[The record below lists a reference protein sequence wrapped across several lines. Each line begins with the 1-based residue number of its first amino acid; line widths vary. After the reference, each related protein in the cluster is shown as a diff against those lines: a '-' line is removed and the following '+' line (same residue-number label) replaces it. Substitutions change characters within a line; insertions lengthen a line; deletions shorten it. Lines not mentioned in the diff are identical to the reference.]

1 MNHIIANTKKVFR
14 LTTLS
19 VLLIIAGLISRA
31 AAVNTGNEP
40 VEKHPGSASTAEVK
54 YIGSDEGDCLFNV
67 SYNNSTGARFSV
79 KVLDNEGHQLFQG
92 IYTDR
97 KFDKKFKV
105 TDAGSYGKLI
115 FVIRNFQDNSTQNFE
130 INSNTRMV
138 EDVEVTE
145 VK

>member
-1 MNHIIANTKKVFR
+1 MNLIISNTKKA
-14 LTTLS
+14 LALS
-19 VLLIIAGLISRA
+19 ILLLSGSLISRA
-31 AAVNTGNEP
+31 GSNEPNEP
-40 VEKHPGSASTAEVK
+40 VEKHSGSASSAEVK
-54 YIGSDEGDCLFNV
+54 YIGSNEGDPLFNV
-67 SYNNSTGARFSV
+67 LYNNSTGARFSV

-92 IYTDR
+92 VYTDR

-105 TDAGSYGKLI
+105 TDAASYSKLI
-115 FVIRNFQDNSTQNFE
+115 FVIRNFQDNSVQSFE

>member
-1 MNHIIANTKKVFR
+1 MNHIISNTKKVLR
-14 LTTLS
+14 LSTLS
-19 VLLIIAGLISRA
+19 VLLITAGQISQA
-31 AAVNTGNEP
+31 AGNENEP
-40 VEKHPGSASTAEVK
+40 VEKHTGSASSAEVK
-54 YIGSDEGDCLFNV
+54 YIGSNEGDPLFNV
-67 SYNNSTGARFSV
+67 RYNNSTGTRFSV

-105 TDAGSYGKLI
+105 ADGASYSKLI
-115 FVIRNFQDNSTQNFE
+115 FVIRNFQDNSTQSFE
-130 INSNTRMV
+130 VNSNTRMV